1 MSYVNKYE
9 LRHDHVNY
17 MSIFLNHLNQMIFS
31 QYIRMNLRHQKYK
44 IEIIAAFL
52 YSVSFNI
59 IYTKNHKKNM
69 VG

>member
-44 IEIIAAFL
+44 IEIIATFL
-52 YSVSFNI
+52 YSV
-59 IYTKNHKKNM
+59 
-69 VG
+69 